1 MIYFPALP
9 YYVYWQ
15 STKAKKFQFM
25 VLVFNPKTAEIDGVF
40 LQSYAADWSRDFLR
54 SHLYDIMLQ
63 IKTPLK
69 SNKRKVVKS

>member
-1 MIYFPALP
+1 
-9 YYVYWQ
+9 
-15 STKAKKFQFM
+15 